1 MSEIMTKMRG
11 LVGGYTPAER
21 VLDHHPDFQVK
32 HVDDLLCR
40 AADEIERITAE
51 RDEARRLYC
60 RMSAEC
66 IYLSRTVSTA
76 KFVAKENGWDCF
88 KEKTP

>member
-1 MSEIMTKMRG
+1 MKNIMTELRG
-11 LVGGYTPAER
+11 LVAGYTPAER
-21 VLDHHPDFQVK
+21 VLDHHPDWRVK
-32 HVDDLLCR
+32 FVDDLLRR

-51 RDEARRLYC
+51 RDETRRLHC

-66 IYLSRTVSTA
+66 IYRSRKLSTA

-88 KEKTP
+88 KEEP